1 MAFFRSLRVSTQLIG
16 GFLILS
22 GIAALIGAVGL
33 YSTRQV
39 NSLAET
45 MYHRD
50 TMGLRDTAQAN
61 HELLLTARAV
71 RVAALAPTDEVRSRQ
86 LEAVREHL
94 DGMDEGLEHAARAFS
109 GGTGDPLVAQA
120 LEAARAYRINISR
133 VIDILATEP
142 LQQAR
147 KSVGMLY
154 GEVVPVAD
162 RLDAAMARL
171 IDHRLQQAEALSHE
185 TAAIHA
191 RAQWL
196 MIGLTL
202 GGVMVGLGIGL
213 LLTRSLTRALG
224 GEPRDV
230 ARIANAVASGD
241 LGTEIVATA
250 RMHRDSVMQAM
261 VHMQTSLRRI
271 VGTVRA
277 GSDHIAS
284 GSEQIRMGNTDLA
297 QRTER
302 QAADITETA
311 AAMDELSSTVASTA
325 QAMRQ
330 AAQLSADASQA
341 AVQGGRGIEDI
352 VQTMEGIRE
361 ASREIVGIVQVIDGI
376 AFQTNILALNAA
388 VEAARAG
395 DQGRG
400 FAVVASEVRA
410 LAQKSAAAA
419 REIAKLIEGSAER
432 THAGVLVVEQAGAG
446 IRDLVHKIQQ
456 VAGLIDSVDA
466 ASAEQTSGLSQINA
480 AVAQLNSITQ
490 QNAALV
496 QESAAAAAS
505 LNEQAVELLE
515 TVREFRIEKDMGHA
529 SVAGQPPSGPGR
541 PGTPLPMPAQ
551 LPA

>member
-1 MAFFRSLRVSTQLIG
+1 MALLHSLRVSTQLIG

-39 NSLAET
+39 NTLAET

-50 TMGLRDTAQAN
+50 TMGLRDIARADQQ
-61 HELLLTARAV
+61 LLKTARAV
-71 RVAALAPTDEVRSRQ
+71 RVAALAPTEDIRERQ
-86 LEAVREHL
+86 FQAVRAHL
-94 DGMDEGLEHAARAFS
+94 DDMDESLLRAAQAFDA
-109 GGTGDPLVAQA
+109 GPGHPLVAQA
-120 LEAARAYRINISR
+120 LDAARAYRVNISR
-133 VIDILATEP
+133 VVEILATEP
-142 LQQAR
+142 PQQVR

-154 GEVVPVAD
+154 GEVIPVAD
-162 RLDAAMARL
+162 RLDAAMEQL
-171 IDHRLQQAEALSHE
+171 IGHRLEQASALSLE
-185 TAAIHA
+185 TASIHA
-191 RAQWL
+191 RAQWF

-202 GGVMVGLGIGL
+202 GGILLGLGIGML
-213 LLTRSLTRALG
+213 ITRGLTRALG

-230 ARIANAVASGD
+230 AHAANAVARGD
-241 LGTEIVATA
+241 LSSVIGTA
-250 RMHRDSVMQAM
+250 RAHRGSVVQAM
-261 VHMQTSLRRI
+261 AHMQESLRRI

-284 GSEQIRMGNTDLA
+284 GSEQIRLGNTDLA

-325 QAMRQ
+325 QAMRE
-330 AAQLSADASQA
+330 AARLSADASRA
-341 AVQGGRGIEDI
+341 AEEGGRGIEDI

-361 ASREIVGIVQVIDGI
+361 ASRKIVGIVQVIDGI

-410 LAQKSAAAA
+410 LALKSAEAA
-419 REIAKLIEGSAER
+419 REIASLIEESAER
-432 THAGVLVVEQAGAG
+432 TNTGVRVVEQAGAG
-446 IRDLVHKIQQ
+446 IRDLVDKIQQ

-466 ASAEQTSGLSQINA
+466 AATEQTSGLSQINA

-505 LNEQAVELLE
+505 LNEQAVQLLD
-515 TVREFRIEKDMGHA
+515 TVREFRIEKDMG
-529 SVAGQPPSGPGR
+529 VATVAARPPAGPAG
-541 PGTPLPMPAQ
+541 PPPAQ
-551 LPA
+551 PLAARLPA